1 MSEKEEALNQ
11 LNQIH
16 STLVD
21 REKFLP
27 YNYNILILWGVIS
40 GILLLTYEDVAKIN
54 LLLSVGY
61 ILGFVLV
68 GSVIEF
74 YFMKKEN
81 KKYDLFTL
89 TKTQKF
95 IETVYGINTIFGVM
109 LTYLLVSSSL
119 TEYSYIVWIFLLGFS
134 KYMVGFATNLKQF
147 SYTGILSIIVA
158 FILFLVTFNGIDTKE
173 IGKYLAVVFI
183 SGGCIYLGLILN
195 KEKKSV

>member
-1 MSEKEEALNQ
+1 MSEKEQALNQ

-21 REKFLP
+21 KEKFLP

-40 GILLLTYEDVAKIN
+40 GVLLLTYEGVAKIN

-68 GSVIEF
+68 GAIVEF
-74 YFMKKEN
+74 YFMKREN

-95 IETVYGINTIFGVM
+95 IETVYGLNTIFGVM
-109 LTYLLVSSSL
+109 LTYLLVSNSL
-119 TEYSYIVWIFLLGFS
+119 TEYSYIVWIFILGVN

-147 SYTGILSIIVA
+147 NYTGILSIIVA
-158 FILFLVTFNGIDTKE
+158 FILFLTTLYGIDTKE
-173 IGKYLAVVFI
+173 IAKYLAVIFI
-183 SGGCIYLGLILN
+183 SGGCIYLGIIIN
-195 KEKKSV
+195 KEQKSV

>member
-21 REKFLP
+21 KEKFLP

-40 GILLLTYEDVAKIN
+40 GVLLLTYEEVAKIN

-68 GSVIEF
+68 GSIVEF

-95 IETVYGINTIFGVM
+95 IETVYGLNTIFGVM
-109 LTYLLVSSSL
+109 LTYLLVSNSL

-134 KYMVGFATNLKQF
+134 KYVVGFATNLNQF

-158 FILFLVTFNGIDTKE
+158 FILFLATLYGIDTKE
-173 IGKYLAVVFI
+173 VGKYLAVIFV

-195 KEKKSV
+195 KEQKSV

>member
-1 MSEKEEALNQ
+1 MSKKEKALNQ

-21 REKFLP
+21 KEKFLP
-27 YNYNILILWGVIS
+27 YNYKILILWGVII
-40 GILLLTYEDVAKIN
+40 GVLLLTYEEIAKIN

-68 GSVIEF
+68 GSVVEF

-81 KKYDLFTL
+81 KKYELFTL

-109 LTYLLVSSSL
+109 LTYFLVSNSL

-134 KYMVGFATNLKQF
+134 KYLVGFATNQKQF

-158 FILFLVTFNGIDTKE
+158 FILFLVALYGIDTKE
-173 IGKYLAVVFI
+173 IGKYLSVIFI
-183 SGGCIYLGLILN
+183 SGSCIYLGLILN
-195 KEKKSV
+195 KEQKSV